1 VTDVSFAVCAQ
12 DMMLMCTQ
20 FQPMRWGLGLALL
33 TDGYF
38 GHDPTGGAFYG
49 VPTWYTEYEADL
61 GFPLGDAT
69 MLVNGSGHAEVWTRE
84 FERGLVV
91 INGLPDTHYNFT
103 LPAGKSYRKL
113 GASKRPA
120 RITGGREAPLI
131 QFVID
136 NGAPHCGVLGPT
148 DQARACSFKSYTDYG
163 QPPPAPPS
171 SPAAR
176 NCSARLRKNATD
188 CPLAKSKFSAKHAS
202 GGITG
207 VLSAD
212 ACCEL
217 CIADSTCTGWV
228 YDTIHNDPTTGKI
241 GCWYVQSV

>member
-1 VTDVSFAVCAQ
+1 
-12 DMMLMCTQ
+12 
-20 FQPMRWGLGLALL
+20 
-33 TDGYF
+33 
-38 GHDPTGGAFYG
+38 
-49 VPTWYTEYEADL
+49 
-61 GFPLGDAT
+61 